1 MRLSSATAALLPAEV
16 ARITRRPTS
25 SPKRIVHLGV
35 GAFHRAHQA
44 VYTEEA
50 VEAGGEDWRITGVSL
65 RSADTRDALASQD
78 WWYTVTER
86 ANGASQVRAIS
97 TLERVIV
104 APEDPQA
111 VLDALAAPET
121 HVVTLTVTEKGY
133 HRVPATGRLDLDATD
148 IRAELAG
155 TGPRT
160 IFGFLAAG
168 LALRQDYG
176 AGGLTLISCDN
187 LPANGRL
194 LGALLSEFVQVF
206 DPELGPWL
214 EAHVRCPDSMVDRI
228 VPASTPKQCAE
239 VAATL
244 CMTDAGAIVTEPFRQ
259 WVIEDRFAGP
269 RPRWEAAGVQIVA
282 DVRPFER
289 AKLRLLN
296 AAHSALAYAGIAL
309 GYTFVHEAIAD
320 SDLRAFVVGL
330 LDEAA
335 PTLLPAEGLSPED
348 YINAIIARF
357 ANADLRHS
365 LRQIATD
372 GSQKLPQRWFATMSE
387 RATDGLSS
395 PYHCAATA
403 IWLDYIGES
412 DAAPDLVAAKL
423 TALRHGTG
431 RNAPFPVGAM
441 MTQLGVVPLL
451 PADDRTMIGEIE
463 EALNEWHVSPNVLF
477 EALRNRREENRGAD
491 AREHT
496 G

>member
-1 MRLSSATAALLPAEV
+1 MRLSSATAVLLPAEV
-16 ARITRRPTS
+16 AHVTRRLTT

-44 VYTEEA
+44 IYTEEA
-50 VEAGGEDWRITGVSL
+50 VEASGEDWRITGVSL
-65 RSADTRDALASQD
+65 RSADTRDVLAPQD
-78 WWYTVTER
+78 GWYTVTER
-86 ANGASQVRAIS
+86 ANGTSRVRAVS
-97 TLERVIV
+97 TIERMIV
-104 APEDPQA
+104 AREDPQA
-111 VLDALAAPET
+111 VLEALAAPDT

-133 HRVPATGRLDLDATD
+133 HRIAATGRLDLEAPD
-148 IRAELAG
+148 IRAELAA

-168 LALRQDYG
+168 LALRRERG

-187 LPANGRL
+187 LAANGRL
-194 LGALLSEFVQVF
+194 LGALLTEFVQAF
-206 DPELGPWL
+206 DPDLASWI

-228 VPASTPKQCAE
+228 VPASTPDQRAE

-244 CMTDAGAIVTEPFRQ
+244 GMTDAGAIVTEPFRQ

-282 DVRPFER
+282 NVRPFER

-296 AAHSALAYAGIAL
+296 AAHSALAYAGMAL
-309 GYTFVHEAIAD
+309 GHTFVHEAIAD
-320 SDLRAFVVGL
+320 PGLRAFVLGL
-330 LDEAA
+330 LDEAV
-335 PTLLPAEGLSPED
+335 PTLHPAEGLNPED
-348 YINAIIARF
+348 YINSIIARF
-357 ANADLRHS
+357 ANADVRHE

-395 PYHCAATA
+395 PCHCAATA
-403 IWLDYIGES
+403 IWLDYIGQP
-412 DAAPDLVAAKL
+412 DAAPDPVAAKL

-431 RNAPFPVGAM
+431 RNARFPAAAM
-441 MTQLGVVPLL
+441 MTQLAVVPLSS
-451 PADDRTMIGEIE
+451 ADDRTTIGQIE
-463 EALNEWHVSPNVLF
+463 EALNEWRISPDVLF
-477 EALRNRREENRGAD
+477 DALRNRREKNRGAGSL
-491 AREHT
+491 EYT